1 MAKAS
6 KTAKVLIGAT
16 AFGASFFDPDIR
28 WRTQFSAPD
37 PFVVVVH
44 SGKTVLFVSELEY
57 ERAKKQ
63 ARADEV
69 LLIEKLREE
78 FGLPKMA
85 PASAWLPLYLKREGI
100 DTLEVSPFY
109 DTVLKLSKD
118 FDMSIPK
125 GPLFPERAVKTRD
138 EIGNIKKVRDA
149 TEEVLDMVFRAI
161 RGMDIYEGKIFDPKG
176 VIGKKDDFLTAE
188 VLRSFMNREFI
199 SRDCFCPDTI
209 IASGNQA
216 VDPHCIGFGPLCA
229 NVPIVFD
236 VFPRSTDN
244 LYWYDTTRTVVKG
257 ILRPEALA
265 LYDMVKAGQSLG
277 LTMIKEGANGKDIHL
292 AIDGMFVSAGYK
304 TGLQK
309 ALVDGK
315 EVMMMQGF
323 FHGTGHGVGAD
334 IHESPRIS
342 WVDDTLCEN
351 MVVTC
356 EPGLYYWGIGGV
368 RIEDTV
374 VVTKNGYNNL
384 SRYTRELLEL

>member
-118 FDMSIPK
+118 RGSFRGSRRFLRARVLIFYLQCVFLLIPHACSFCRENIDLPYGSIM
-125 GPLFPERAVKTRD
+125 A
-138 EIGNIKKVRDA
+138 
-149 TEEVLDMVFRAI
+149 
-161 RGMDIYEGKIFDPKG
+161 
-176 VIGKKDDFLTAE
+176 
-188 VLRSFMNREFI
+188 
-199 SRDCFCPDTI
+199 
-209 IASGNQA
+209 
-216 VDPHCIGFGPLCA
+216 
-229 NVPIVFD
+229 
-236 VFPRSTDN
+236 
-244 LYWYDTTRTVVKG
+244 
-257 ILRPEALA
+257 
-265 LYDMVKAGQSLG
+265 
-277 LTMIKEGANGKDIHL
+277 
-292 AIDGMFVSAGYK
+292 
-304 TGLQK
+304 
-309 ALVDGK
+309 
-315 EVMMMQGF
+315 
-323 FHGTGHGVGAD
+323 
-334 IHESPRIS
+334 
-342 WVDDTLCEN
+342 
-351 MVVTC
+351 
-356 EPGLYYWGIGGV
+356 
-368 RIEDTV
+368 
-374 VVTKNGYNNL
+374 
-384 SRYTRELLEL
+384 